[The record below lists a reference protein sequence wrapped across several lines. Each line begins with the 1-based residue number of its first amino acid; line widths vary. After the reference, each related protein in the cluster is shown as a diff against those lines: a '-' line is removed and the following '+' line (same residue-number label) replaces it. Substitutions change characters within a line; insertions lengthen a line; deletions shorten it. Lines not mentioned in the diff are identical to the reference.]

1 MDKFV
6 TRKPRPDSQG
16 QLRPA
21 VSDQPTEA
29 EPERPAKRAKRE
41 VSDTDGESDEDPL
54 AKAPFKP
61 TPAIRKEDTTDS
73 VYDGNPH
80 SELELESSRPTA
92 IESSLPDIKL
102 DQDAIEEYE
111 TFRASQ
117 GDKPDDSTSRFV
129 KREWVKGKSSL
140 YVDAF
145 NLALSTVLDDES
157 HLFDENERT
166 LFDSWANLSYEAQY
180 LYVRSTTPFLRC
192 IYMLTL

>member
-6 TRKPRPDSQG
+6 TRKPKPDSNG

-21 VSDQPTEA
+21 ASGQPTEA
-29 EPERPAKRAKRE
+29 KPERPAKRVKRE
-41 VSDTDGESDEDPL
+41 VSDTDGDSDGDL
-54 AKAPFKP
+54 LSKTPFKA
-61 TPAIRKEDTTDS
+61 TPAIRREETADS
-73 VYDGNPH
+73 VYDGNPD
-80 SELELESSRPTA
+80 SELELESGRPTA
-92 IESSLPDIKL
+92 IESSLPEIKV

-117 GDKPDDSTSRFV
+117 GDQTDHTTSRFV

-157 HLFDENERT
+157 HLFDEKERT
-166 LFDSWANLSYEAQY
+166 LFDNWANLSYEAQY
-180 LYVRSTTPFLRC
+180 L
-192 IYMLTL
+192 